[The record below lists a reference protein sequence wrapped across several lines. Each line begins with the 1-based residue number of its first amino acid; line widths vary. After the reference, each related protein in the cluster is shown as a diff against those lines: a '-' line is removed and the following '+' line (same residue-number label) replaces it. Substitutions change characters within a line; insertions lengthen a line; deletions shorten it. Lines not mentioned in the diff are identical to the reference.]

1 MTFTHH
7 RRKNSSRMNA
17 RTRQSSAIG
26 YRTPPVSVSSQSLS
40 PDCLCGQTMYPRK
53 FNPCWLRRSS
63 VVSRAICRSP
73 LPCGNINARRDLL
86 RARLSAIQSMRAR
99 FNVLLANQT
108 DRPKLRSKLFGR
120 FTLVRVVLHG
130 LRRSPVA
137 NRRLGGEAARSGGIC
152 HLLGEYTVARPSR
165 SQS

>member
-53 FNPCWLRRSS
+53 LNPRWLRRSS

-73 LPCGNINARRDLL
+73 LPCGNINARPDLL
-86 RARLSAIQSMRAR
+86 RARLSAIQSMRAQ
-99 FNVLLANQT
+99 VSLLISASGNFVSQRCAT
-108 DRPKLRSKLFGR
+108 LSPVSHIHVTLRSA
-120 FTLVRVVLHG
+120 LVLSSSHG
-130 LRRSPVA
+130 D
-137 NRRLGGEAARSGGIC
+137 
-152 HLLGEYTVARPSR
+152 PSK
-165 SQS
+165 QPG